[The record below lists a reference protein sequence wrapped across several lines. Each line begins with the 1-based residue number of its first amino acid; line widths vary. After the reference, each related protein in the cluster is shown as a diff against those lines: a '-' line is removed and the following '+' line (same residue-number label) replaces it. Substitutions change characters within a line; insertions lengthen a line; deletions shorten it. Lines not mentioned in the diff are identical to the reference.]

1 MELSKRIE
9 KELRSV
15 ADSSQAV
22 EMSAYMKNRFP
33 FLGVK
38 SPDRKG
44 IQSELFKRF
53 PKLSWEEVWSNVAE
67 LWAMEER
74 EFQYV
79 AADLL
84 RKNAKKLPENFLP
97 KFEYLITHKSWWDSV
112 DSLVPSS
119 LGTYFL
125 NYPNQI
131 IPATN
136 QWIKSENIWLQRA
149 AILFQLKYKADTD
162 FDLMISIIEQLKAG
176 KEFFVNKAIGWA
188 LREYSKTNPTAV
200 EAYVSKANLSHL
212 STKEA
217 LKVIL
222 KNKQA

>member
-9 KELRSV
+9 NELKSV
-15 ADSSQAV
+15 ANPSQAAD
-22 EMSAYMKNRFP
+22 MSAYMKNRFP

-38 SPDRKG
+38 SPDRKR

-53 PKLSWEEVWSNVAE
+53 PKLSWEEVWSNMAE

-84 RKNAKKLPENFLP
+84 RKNAKKLPEDFLP

-136 QWIKSENIWLQRA
+136 QWIKSENMWLQRA